1 MLVEDTLK
9 YLSCLAPHVRERKA
23 SLLLSRLVTEIERL
37 RAGEHTVYY
46 ACEAGVYEGKLNQVT
61 LDGDT
66 DWVVPLTW
74 CHATR
79 EAADAAGG
87 ET

>member
-1 MLVEDTLK
+1 MGVCMEHK
-9 YLSCLAPHVRERKA
+9 RAVRVSEYSGREVCWVC
-23 SLLLSRLVTEIERL
+23 RLQTEIERL

-46 ACEAGVYEGKLNQVT
+46 TCEAGVYEGKLNQVT